1 MATAVESARIGIA
14 KYLVPFAFVYNPS
27 LLFEGPGWLTV
38 ISTAFA
44 LVGMWG
50 LSVMLEGWHKG
61 RISMPVRTIV
71 GLSSLALLFPPQLD
85 FFDTVPGYAV
95 VTIGLACLVVVLTMQ
110 NRSRQTVNG
119 RTG

>member
-1 MATAVESARIGIA
+1 MESARIGIA

-27 LLFEGPGWLTV
+27 LLFEGPVWLTV

-61 RISMPVRTIV
+61 RISMPVRVVV
-71 GLSSLALLFPPQLD
+71 GVASLALLFPPQLD
-85 FFDTVPGYAV
+85 LLQSVPGYIVIAV
-95 VTIGLACLVVVLTMQ
+95 GFTCLVGILTIQ
-110 NRSRQTVNG
+110 GRNRRAAD
-119 RTG
+119 TGGAN